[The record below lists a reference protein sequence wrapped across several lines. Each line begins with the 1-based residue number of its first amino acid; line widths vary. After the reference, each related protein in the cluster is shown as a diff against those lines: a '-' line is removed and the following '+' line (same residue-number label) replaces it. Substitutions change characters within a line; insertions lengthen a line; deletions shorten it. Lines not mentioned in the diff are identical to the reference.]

1 MQMLKNEKMKI
12 WIILDS
18 VSTVN
23 LFFNPNIFNNINEVD
38 EEMHPA
44 KNSRV
49 KINNHKAEVP
59 QYGELWYYKQSITNI
74 FSLKDMIKKHRVTID
89 LNVEYWFK
97 INLLNKILKFKI
109 IPDVLYYCISPN
121 VFFFFFFWAG
131 LRDPISWSF
140 WGGWS
145 PPQNS
150 GYNITRL
157 CHSLCWFSYYFVFPC
172 RVFCPS
178 SF

>member
-59 QYGELWYYKQSITNI
+59 QYGEL
-74 FSLKDMIKKHRVTID
+74 
-89 LNVEYWFK
+89 
-97 INLLNKILKFKI
+97 
-109 IPDVLYYCISPN
+109 
-121 VFFFFFFWAG
+121 
-131 LRDPISWSF
+131 
-140 WGGWS
+140 
-145 PPQNS
+145 
-150 GYNITRL
+150 
-157 CHSLCWFSYYFVFPC
+157 
-172 RVFCPS
+172 
-178 SF
+178 